1 MTRDVSGFQDA
12 MILGYTGPRICCEP
26 SSGSNLEPAV
36 QKFDFGG
43 ELGAGEYVSTFADGC
58 IVQFSNGI
66 DIKLSDM
73 LPADPRKLSVV
84 GEASYVDNFKT
95 LGAFADRAKTVL
107 DKLDPETQA
116 ADRQAVCDTVL
127 SRWQAL
133 SIRRDGFGRT
143 GMEDYGDA
151 SGYEPTRAFENMQAR
166 VSSMQGDL
174 MTLVS
179 YGCKAGVERYGGVS
193 DGTAKDDFMAL
204 CKDRAYAFTAAYESG
219 FEGFSESEKAV
230 ANAFAERVREACDTR
245 ATYFNLPQE
254 NVPGLK
260 FEDFGLAYHGVGVVT
275 MPGNTLDPEMPG
287 VKAFESTMPSA
298 VCRFEA
304 EPVPEKPKSR
314 SRDTRDLDAAC
325 AGIEGASDGMEA
337 ESEIAPY

>member
-1 MTRDVSGFQDA
+1 MAREAMAFQDA
-12 MILGYTGPRICCEP
+12 MTVGYDGPRIYCEP
-26 SSGSNLEPAV
+26 ASVGNLEPAV
-36 QKFDFGG
+36 RTFDLGG
-43 ELGAGEYVSTFADGC
+43 DLGTAAYVSTFADGC
-58 IVQFSNGI
+58 IVQFRDGTEG
-66 DIKLSDM
+66 KLSDV
-73 LPADPRKLSVV
+73 LPTDPDKLTDA
-84 GEASYVDNFKT
+84 GKNSYVENFKAVG
-95 LGAFADRAKTVL
+95 LFADKAKELL

-116 ADRQAVCDTVL
+116 ADRQAVCDAVL

-179 YGCKAGVERYGGVS
+179 YGCKAGAERYGGVS

-219 FEGFSESEKAV
+219 FEGFSENEKA
-230 ANAFAERVREACDTR
+230 AADAFAKRVREACDTR

-254 NVPGLK
+254 DVPGLK
-260 FEDFGLAYHGVGVVT
+260 FEDFGLSYHGVGVIT

-287 VKAFESTMPSA
+287 VKALESTMPSA
-298 VCRFEA
+298 VCRFELES
-304 EPVPEKPKSR
+304 EPAPEKAR
-314 SRDTRDLDAAC
+314 YRDMRDLDAAC
-325 AGIEGASDGMEA
+325 SDIEAASTSR